1 MTGPATDST
10 TAGQIRT
17 LEHLVRRAESEL
29 RPDVWAYID
38 TGSGD
43 EMTLA
48 DNRQAFGRWQLLPRQ
63 LAGVTTVDT
72 GTTFLGIGLS
82 APVLTAPI
90 GCDRFLFDDGLCAVA
105 AAAAD
110 SGLAAVVAEAS
121 GWPLE
126 DVAAA
131 ATGGPMIMQAHASGD
146 VRQFVDLAERAVAA
160 GYRAVCVTIDCPVLG
175 WRERLRRLSVSIDPA
190 HYSGNHPDGRFA
202 AALVGETGSWWTW
215 RTLSDVAAR
224 LTVPVMVKGVLCASD
239 AMHAVDCGASAVV
252 VSNHGGRQLD
262 SVPATLDQLPEILEA
277 VDGQQVQ
284 VAIDGGIRSGGDIF
298 KALALGADAVLIG
311 RPVATGL
318 ALDGRAGVNAVLDL
332 FTAELVNTM
341 LLAGCARISD
351 INPDLLRRRQ

>member
-1 MTGPATDST
+1 M
-10 TAGQIRT
+10 RT
-17 LEHLVRRAESEL
+17 LTHLVRRAESEL

-43 EMTLA
+43 EVTVA
-48 DNRQAFGRWQLLPRQ
+48 DNRQAFGRWQLVPRQ
-63 LAGVTTVDT
+63 LAGVTTADT

-90 GCDRFLFDDGLCAVA
+90 GCDRFLCDDGLRAVA

-110 SGLAAVVAEAS
+110 SGMAAVVAEAS

-131 ATGGPMIMQAHASGD
+131 ATGGSMIMQAHASGEIG
-146 VRQFVDLAERAVAA
+146 QFVELADRAVAA

-202 AALVGETGSWWTW
+202 ATLVGETGSSWTW
-215 RTLSDVAAR
+215 RTLRDAADR
-224 LTVPVMVKGVLCASD
+224 LTVPLMVKGVLSASD
-239 AMHAVDCGASAVV
+239 AVHAVDCGASAVV

-277 VDGQQVQ
+277 VDGQLA
-284 VAIDGGIRSGGDIF
+284 VAVDGGIRSGGDIF

-311 RPVATGL
+311 RPVAMGL
-318 ALDGRAGVNAVLDL
+318 ALEGRTGVKAVLDL
-332 FTAELVNTM
+332 FTAELARTM
-341 LLAGCARISD
+341 VLAGCARISD
-351 INPDLLRRRQ
+351 INPDLLRRRR